1 MTIILSQTAQHL
13 ILVKYFKLRLQF
25 ALFSAIDFFIN
36 DFLINYMVKFS
47 DDQLM
52 TIVSL
57 NNEFGRRFADFQQLI
72 EEFDIVSS

>member
-1 MTIILSQTAQHL
+1 M
-13 ILVKYFKLRLQF
+13 RLQF
-25 ALFSAIDFFIN
+25 PLFSAIDFFIY

-57 NNEFGRRFADFQQLI
+57 DNEFGRPFADLEQLI

>member
-1 MTIILSQTAQHL
+1 
-13 ILVKYFKLRLQF
+13 
-25 ALFSAIDFFIN
+25 
-36 DFLINYMVKFS
+36 MVKFS

-57 NNEFGRRFADFQQLI
+57 NNEFGRRFADNKQLI

>member
-1 MTIILSQTAQHL
+1 MHSFQLLIIL
-13 ILVKYFKLRLQF
+13 F
-25 ALFSAIDFFIN
+25 N

-52 TIVSL
+52 TTVSL
-57 NNEFGRRFADFQQLI
+57 DNELGCRFADFQELV